1 MTRQL
6 TTDDYIAGIRC
17 RDRALLGR
25 AITLLESNRPDHRRQ
40 AQELLTALLPDTGDA
55 RRVGISGVPGV
66 GKSTF
71 IERFGCQ
78 LIDGGHRVA
87 VLAVDPT
94 SSVTRGSILG
104 DKTRMERLAARDDAF
119 IRPSPT
125 GGSLGGVTRKTR
137 ETILVCEAAGFDVVL
152 VETVGV
158 GQAET
163 VVADMVDFF
172 LLLMLT
178 GGGDELQ
185 GIKRG
190 ILELADLVAI
200 NKADGDNL
208 AAAERDRA
216 ELARALEILR
226 PATRESIWTPPVV
239 TSSGATGDGLDRIRQ
254 LIEDHHRLLS
264 ETGEFDDRRRRQL
277 LRWTWSMVDE
287 GLLAAVREHPE
298 IAAALPGLE
307 RDVLEGRM
315 TPTSAAET
323 ILRTFGITDQER

>member
-1 MTRQL
+1 MTHQL
-6 TTDDYIAGIRC
+6 TTDAYIEGIRS
-17 RDRALLGR
+17 RDRAVLGR
-25 AITLLESNRPDHRRQ
+25 AITLVESNRPDHRSQ
-40 AQELLTALLPDTGDA
+40 AQELLTALLRDTGGA

-71 IERFGCQ
+71 IERFGCG
-78 LIDGGHRVA
+78 LIDSGHRVA
-87 VLAVDPT
+87 VLTVDPT

-104 DKTRMERLAARDDAF
+104 DKTRMERLAGRDEAF

-137 ETILVCEAAGFDVVL
+137 ETILVCEAAGYDVVM

-172 LLLMLT
+172 LLRMLT

-185 GIKRG
+185 GINRG
-190 ILELADLVAI
+190 SLELADLVAS

-208 AAAERDRA
+208 AAAQRDRA
-216 ELARALEILR
+216 ELEHALEILR
-226 PATRESIWTPPVV
+226 PASRDTVWSPPVV
-239 TSSGATGDGLDRIRQ
+239 TASGATGDGLDRIWE
-254 LIEDHHRLLS
+254 LIEEHHRVMS
-264 ETGEFDDRRRRQL
+264 DAGAFDERRRRQL

-298 IAAALPGLE
+298 IAGALPGLE

-323 ILRTFGITDQER
+323 ILRAFGIREQES

>member
-1 MTRQL
+1 M
-6 TTDDYIAGIRC
+6 
-17 RDRALLGR
+17 
-25 AITLLESNRPDHRRQ
+25 
-40 AQELLTALLPDTGDA
+40 
-55 RRVGISGVPGV
+55 
-66 GKSTF
+66 
-71 IERFGCQ
+71 
-78 LIDGGHRVA
+78 
-87 VLAVDPT
+87 
-94 SSVTRGSILG
+94 
-104 DKTRMERLAARDDAF
+104 
-119 IRPSPT
+119 
-125 GGSLGGVTRKTR
+125 TRKTR
-137 ETILVCEAAGFDVVL
+137 ETILVCEAAGYDVVM

-208 AAAERDRA
+208 AAAQRDRA
-216 ELARALEILR
+216 ELEHALEILR
-226 PATRESIWTPPVV
+226 PASRDTVWSPPVV
-239 TSSGATGDGLDRIRQ
+239 TASGATGDGLDRIWE
-254 LIEDHHRLLS
+254 LIEEHHRVMS
-264 ETGEFDDRRRRQL
+264 DAGAFDERRRRQL

-298 IAAALPGLE
+298 IAGALPGLE

-323 ILRTFGITDQER
+323 ILRAFGIRDQES